1 MTLARR
7 ALSTERNL
15 SYIFLGKDMAM
26 QTLHSV
32 PAGRPEAGPVV
43 TKAVIRAADQLRL
56 TARILSAVLG
66 VSEATVSR
74 MKRGDFALQPG
85 TKPFE
90 LGILLVRLF
99 RSLDAI
105 VGGDEAVAKAWLD
118 NPNLV
123 LGARPIE
130 KLQTVSGLVDVIA
143 YLDARRAL
151 V

>member
-1 MTLARR
+1 MT
-7 ALSTERNL
+7 ALQS
-15 SYIFLGKDMAM
+15 A
-26 QTLHSV
+26 
-32 PAGRPEAGPVV
+32 AARPEASAVV
-43 TKAVIRAADQLRL
+43 TKAVLRAAEQLGV
-56 TARILSAVLG
+56 TARILATVIG

-74 MKRGDFALQPG
+74 MKRGEFGLEPG

-90 LGILLVRLF
+90 LAVLFVRLF

-105 VGGDEAVAKAWLD
+105 AGGDEKVAASWLA
-118 NPNLV
+118 NPNAV
-123 LGARPIE
+123 LDARPIE

>member
-1 MTLARR
+1 M
-7 ALSTERNL
+7 N
-15 SYIFLGKDMAM
+15 FLRKDMMPSAH
-26 QTLHSV
+26 TGI
-32 PAGRPEAGPVV
+32 AARPEAGPVI
-43 TKAVIRAADQLRL
+43 TKAVLRAADQLRL
-56 TARILSAVLG
+56 TARILATIIG

-74 MKRGDFALQPG
+74 MKRGEFALQPG

-90 LGILLVRLF
+90 LAILLVRLF

-105 VGGDEAVAKAWLD
+105 VGGEEAVARAWLD
-118 NPNLV
+118 NPNTV
-123 LGARPIE
+123 LDARPIE